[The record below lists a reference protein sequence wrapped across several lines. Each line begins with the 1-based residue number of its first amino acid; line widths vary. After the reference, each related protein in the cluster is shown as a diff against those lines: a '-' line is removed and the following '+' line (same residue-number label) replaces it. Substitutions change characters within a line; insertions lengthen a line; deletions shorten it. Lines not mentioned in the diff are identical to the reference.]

1 MKIYQFKIDDRSI
14 YKITV
19 RAKNEDDAYE
29 IAQDK
34 HNNEESKYHRGI
46 HCDIELVSSDTES
59 S

>member
-1 MKIYQFKIDDRSI
+1 MNTYQFKIDDRSI

-19 RAKNEDDAYE
+19 RAENEDDTYDF
-29 IAQDK
+29 AQDK

-46 HCDIELVSSDTES
+46 HCDIELVSTHTQS

>member
-1 MKIYQFKIDDRSI
+1 MKTYQFKIDDRSI

-19 RAKNEDDAYE
+19 RADNEDEADE
-29 IAQDK
+29 FAQDK

-46 HCDIELVSSDTES
+46 HCDIELVSTGEES